1 MSNAENDGYETY
13 NPEYSKKGTKTY
25 STLSNKNST
34 ITYTVQITNTT
45 GAKYTVS
52 SIEISN
58 TNSNVSCTPNIT
70 KGSIIEAGI
79 SDFTIEVKYNG
90 TDSLT
95 ESIED
100 VCEIKYEFIP
110 LDTTS
115 PVLVVETISQENK
128 TAKLKIT
135 ATDEDGGSGLST
147 DNIYKYCLSTS
158 SEEAKECTWT
168 NYISGEEFEVTAPS
182 NGEYYLLVYSIG
194 DKAGNISDGKES
206 IGEATNKLCLPLFN
220 KITDFEYTGNEQ
232 TYIVPTDGYYKI
244 EAWGAQGSDYG
255 GNGSYTTGIIE
266 LKKNTV
272 LYVIVGGING
282 YNGGNGNDP
291 KGGELSSD
299 NTTSGSIKYGGGAT
313 DIRLT
318 HGDNIL
324 ESTSL
329 NSRIMVAGGGGSVTN
344 NDSGAKAGIG
354 GTLYG
359 IEGISHLVVIGVEN
373 TGNVKYNGG
382 GATQTSGGSGA
393 TGATSG
399 EFGYGGNFGAYTDG
413 HRGSYGGGGYYGGGG
428 STWHSGSGGGSSFIS
443 GYAGVNAIASVNDR
457 TPTNNTLHYSGKYF
471 IDSNME
477 EDINEGNGKA
487 KITYISKEKPE
498 RKNKKLNGIRYI
510 QDCTNGNSINVG
522 SHWVELQAIYQGKNV
537 AKGKTITA
545 VSNVGTSYGT
555 GTITS
560 IVDGDIDSSQYSEF
574 GESRQCITVDLG
586 QAYDL
591 DEITTWRYWI
601 DKRTYYK
608 HTTFVS
614 QDNANWINITQPT
627 IEESNNGDRISAYEE
642 ETEVSAYVIVNLLP
656 DSSFELNQYN
666 LSTSTKTNLTEGIS
680 VSTDFARNGW
690 KSLMNYHSQ
699 QYASFYTGSIM
710 DISAV
715 PNDVYYARDWIYNID
730 LGQYDDNT
738 KGISYIDLSFYYDST
753 DHWSPDDGEYK
764 FSDGRL
770 NSWHKVSIRRM
781 APSVNS
787 KIVLAIGPTNSSNK
801 QQHFYSDSVIL
812 LDLTKMFGSGNEPD
826 IQWCNNN
833 IPHIEGTKIIYLPKH
848 SDYYT
853 GIVDSNGGYRVN
865 DGTYD
870 LTMINAKNGDTQVIT
885 ERRRNGYTLT
895 GYTLTNVLTASTTDL
910 GGASITF
917 DPSTKQALYTQ
928 GMESVF
934 ITANWQANN
943 YTLTVNPNGGILN
956 GSTAN
961 RTYSMQYGETR
972 GIANPTRD
980 GYIFGGWTVSGT
992 ESSMNGTVFQ
1002 MGTANATI
1010 TAKWKSLKPSYTYTG
1025 QSQLIDDGNGNWRI
1039 KFITSGTLTF
1049 NDLGNGSS
1057 GVDIFLVG
1065 GGGGGGSTRTQTIR
1079 GSFGK
1084 HSNSWGT
1091 YDGAYI
1097 NRNDGGGGGG
1107 GYTKTMTNISMAA
1120 STSYNIVIGAGG
1132 AAGSGDNASGS
1143 AGGTTQISNITDASV
1158 SGGSGGTYET
1168 GGNGGSGGG
1177 ASAYHKQWTV
1187 IPCTKNKRA
1196 CLSVSD
1202 EYTNA
1207 TAGASNGGSSSGTGQ
1222 GRTTREFGSSTG
1234 TLYAGGGGGGAENNT
1249 SGSNAAGGSGG
1260 GGAGHTAGAANTGGG
1275 GGGGSAGGSGIV
1287 IIRNHASSG
1296 TTGGVSYTYTGDSE
1310 FISDGGDNWRIKFLT
1325 SGTLTFSSL
1334 GTASSGIDLFL
1345 VGGGSAEGGGG
1356 YTATH
1361 KGLSIAK
1368 GTSYSIVVGSGG
1380 TSSSVNGGTSSG
1392 FGKSVN
1398 GGQGKDGG
1406 SGAGGSGYVNDG
1418 ATGGTNGGNGGL
1430 GGDNWTGGTGQGTT
1444 TREFG
1449 ESSGALYAGGG
1460 GGGLGSGCKACL
1472 PDSNGKMT
1480 VDKTSVGG
1488 AGGDSTAGNGE
1499 GYKGAAS
1506 CTNGKTNTGGGAGL
1520 GKRGTAQCTGGSG
1533 VVIIRNKR

>member
-45 GAKYTVS
+45 GAKYTVYS
-52 SIEISN
+52 MEISN
-58 TNSNVSCTPNIT
+58 TNSNVSCTPSIT
-70 KGSIIEAGI
+70 KGSIIEEGI
-79 SDFTIEVKYNG
+79 SDFTIDVKYNG

-110 LDTTS
+110 LDTTP
-115 PVLVVETISQENK
+115 PVLTAEIISQENK

-135 ATDEDGGSGLST
+135 ATDEDGGSGLSP

-158 SEEAKECTWT
+158 GEEAKECTWT
-168 NYISGEEFEVTAPS
+168 NYISGEEFEVTASS

-194 DKAGNISDGKES
+194 DKAGNISDEKEN
-206 IGEATNKLCLPLFN
+206 IGEIVNKLYVPLFN
-220 KITDFEYTGNEQ
+220 KVQDFTYTGSEQ
-232 TYIVPTDGYYKI
+232 TYIVPADGYYKI
-244 EAWGAQGSDYG
+244 EAWGAQGGNVVTYSG
-255 GNGSYTTGIIE
+255 GKGAYTSGYIY
-266 LKKNTV
+266 LNKNEK
-272 LYVIVGGING
+272 LYVYVGSHPEDLQTAGG
-282 YNGGNGNDP
+282 YNGGG
-291 KGGELSSD
+291 SI
-299 NTTSGSIKYGGGAT
+299 TSGQQGYGNGGGGAT

-318 HGDNIL
+318 GGEWDND
-324 ESTSL
+324 TGL
-329 NSRIMVAGGGGSVTN
+329 NSRIMVAAGGGSGN
-344 NDSGAKAGIG
+344 KRGEGYGEGAGGAG
-354 GTLYG
+354 GTIYG
-359 IEGISHLVVIGVEN
+359 
-373 TGNVKYNGG
+373 GNGYSFNATNGYGYGKSQG
-382 GATQTSGGSGA
+382 GTQTSGGIYSFTTENGGTYVSGSFGKGGG
-393 TGATSG
+393 TETVTIELSQSG
-399 EFGYGGNFGAYTDG
+399 
-413 HRGSYGGGGYYGGGG
+413 GGGGYYGGSHCGHGG
-428 STWHSGSGGGSSFIS
+428 AAGGSSFIS
-443 GYAGVNAIASVNDR
+443 GYSGVNAITSASNR
-457 TPTNNTLHYSGKYF
+457 TPTNNTLHYSEKYF

-477 EDINEGNGKA
+477 EDTNEGNGKA

-498 RKNKKLNGIRYI
+498 RKNKKLNGVRYI
-510 QDCTNGNSINVG
+510 QDCTNGNSINIG

-586 QAYDL
+586 QTYDL
-591 DEITTWRYWI
+591 DEITTWHYWI

-666 LSTSTKTNLTEGIS
+666 LSTSTKANLTEGIS
-680 VSTDFARNGW
+680 ISTDFARNGW

-730 LGQYDDNT
+730 LGQYYDNV
-738 KGISYIDLSFYYDST
+738 KGTSYIDLSFYYDAT
-753 DHWSPDDGEYK
+753 EHWSDTATK
-764 FSDGRL
+764 ISDGRL
-770 NSWHKVSIRRM
+770 NSWHKAAIMST

-787 KIVLAIGPTNSSNK
+787 KIVLAIGPSNSSNK

-885 ERRRNGYTLT
+885 ERRRNGYTLN

-928 GMESVF
+928 GTESLYV
-934 ITANWQANN
+934 TANWSINN
-943 YTLTVNPNGGILN
+943 YTLTINPNGGVLN
-956 GSTAN
+956 GTTNNSTYN
-961 RTYSMQYGETR
+961 ITYGSTET
-972 GIANPTRD
+972 ILNPTRT
-980 GYIFGGWTVSGT
+980 GYVFAGWTLSGAGSSMSGT
-992 ESSMNGTVFQ
+992 TFT
-1002 MGTANATI
+1002 MGYENATLTANWT
-1010 TAKWKSLKPSYTYTG
+1010 SSKPTYTYTG
-1025 QSQLIDDGNGNWRI
+1025 SSQLIDDGDGNWRI

-1091 YDGAYI
+1091 YDGAYV

-1158 SGGSGGTYET
+1158 SGGSGGTYEA

-1187 IPCTKNKRA
+1187 IPCTANKRA

-1207 TAGASNGGSSSGTGQ
+1207 TAGASDGGSSSGTGQ

-1287 IIRNHASSG
+1287 VIRNH
-1296 TTGGVSYTYTGDSE
+1296 
-1310 FISDGGDNWRIKFLT
+1310 R
-1325 SGTLTFSSL
+1325 
-1334 GTASSGIDLFL
+1334 
-1345 VGGGSAEGGGG
+1345 
-1356 YTATH
+1356 
-1361 KGLSIAK
+1361 
-1368 GTSYSIVVGSGG
+1368 
-1380 TSSSVNGGTSSG
+1380 
-1392 FGKSVN
+1392 
-1398 GGQGKDGG
+1398 
-1406 SGAGGSGYVNDG
+1406 
-1418 ATGGTNGGNGGL
+1418 
-1430 GGDNWTGGTGQGTT
+1430 
-1444 TREFG
+1444 
-1449 ESSGALYAGGG
+1449 
-1460 GGGLGSGCKACL
+1460 
-1472 PDSNGKMT
+1472 
-1480 VDKTSVGG
+1480 
-1488 AGGDSTAGNGE
+1488 
-1499 GYKGAAS
+1499 
-1506 CTNGKTNTGGGAGL
+1506 
-1520 GKRGTAQCTGGSG
+1520 
-1533 VVIIRNKR
+1533 

>member
-45 GAKYTVS
+45 GAKYTVYS
-52 SIEISN
+52 MEISN

-70 KGSIIEAGI
+70 KGSIIEEGI
-79 SDFTIEVKYNG
+79 SDFTIDVKYNG

-100 VCEIKYEFIP
+100 VCDIRYDFIP

-115 PVLVVETISQENK
+115 PVLTVEIISQENK

-135 ATDEDGGSGLST
+135 ATDEDGGSGLSP

-158 SEEAKECTWT
+158 GEEAKECTWT
-168 NYISGEEFEVTAPS
+168 SYTSGEEFEVTASS

-194 DKAGNISDGKES
+194 DKAGNISDEKEN
-206 IGEATNKLCLPLFN
+206 IGEIVNKLYVPLFN
-220 KITDFEYTGNEQ
+220 KVQDFTYTGSEQ
-232 TYIVPTDGYYKI
+232 TYVVPTDGYYRI

-255 GNGSYTTGIIE
+255 GKGSYTTGIIE
-266 LKKNTV
+266 LKKNTN
-272 LYVIVGGING
+272 LYVIVGGTNG
-282 YNGGNGNDP
+282 YNGGNGTNP
-291 KGGELSSD
+291 TGGTD
-299 NTTSGSIKYGGGAT
+299 TTGAVKYGGGAT

-318 HGDNIL
+318 QGNNIL
-324 ESTSL
+324 ETTSL
-329 NSRIMVAGGGGSVTN
+329 NSRIMVAAGGGSVTN
-344 NDSGAKAGIG
+344 NDSGANAGIG

-359 IEGISHLVVIGVEN
+359 IDGISHLAVIGVEN

-666 LSTSTKTNLTEGIS
+666 LSTSTKANLTEGIS
-680 VSTDFARNGW
+680 ISTDFARNGW

-710 DISAV
+710 DISAI
-715 PNDVYYARDWIYNID
+715 PNNVYYARDWIYNIY

-738 KGISYIDLSFYYDST
+738 KGTSYIDLSFYYDAT
-753 DHWSPDDGEYK
+753 DHWSDNLTK
-764 FSDGRL
+764 ASDGRL
-770 NSWHKVSIRRM
+770 NSWHKVAIRRT

-787 KIVLAIGPTNSSNK
+787 KIVLGIGPTNSSNK

-853 GIVDSNGGYRVN
+853 GIVNSNGGYRVN
-865 DGTYD
+865 DGIYD
-870 LTMINAKNGDTQVIT
+870 LIMLNTKNGETRVIT
-885 ERRRNGYTLT
+885 ERRRTGYTLT
-895 GYTLTNVLTASTTDL
+895 GYTLTNVFTGATTDL

-928 GMESVF
+928 GTESLYV
-934 ITANWQANN
+934 TANWSINN
-943 YTLTVNPNGGILN
+943 YTLTINPNGGVLN
-956 GSTAN
+956 GTTNNSTYN
-961 RTYSMQYGETR
+961 ITYGSTEN
-972 GIANPTRD
+972 ILNPTRT
-980 GYIFGGWTVSGT
+980 GYVFAGWTVSGQG
-992 ESSMNGTVFQ
+992 SSMSGTTFT
-1002 MGTANATI
+1002 MGYENATLTANWA
-1010 TAKWKSLKPSYTYTG
+1010 SSKPTYTYTG
-1025 QSQLIDDGNGNWRI
+1025 SSQLIDDGNGNWRI
-1039 KFITSGTLTF
+1039 KFLTSGTLTF
-1049 NDLGNGSS
+1049 TNLGTGVNGID
-1057 GVDIFLVG
+1057 VFLVG
-1065 GGGGGGSTRTQTIR
+1065 GGGGGRTGSQ
-1079 GSFGK
+1079 SV
-1084 HSNSWGT
+1084 N
-1091 YDGAYI
+1091 GA
-1097 NRNDGGGGGG
+1097 GGGGG
-1107 GYTKTMTNISMAA
+1107 GYTTTKKGHTISAG
-1120 STSYNIVIGAGG
+1120 SSYNIVIGAGG
-1132 AAGSGDNASGS
+1132 ATNSNGGTSSAFGFSA
-1143 AGGTTQISNITDASV
+1143 AGGKYGSPGSSNFGVEVAI
-1158 SGGSGGTYET
+1158 

-1177 ASAYHKQWTV
+1177 
-1187 IPCTKNKRA
+1187 
-1196 CLSVSD
+1196 
-1202 EYTNA
+1202 
-1207 TAGASNGGSSSGTGQ
+1207 G
-1222 GRTTREFGSSTG
+1222 
-1234 TLYAGGGGGGAENNT
+1234 
-1249 SGSNAAGGSGG
+1249 
-1260 GGAGHTAGAANTGGG
+1260 
-1275 GGGGSAGGSGIV
+1275 
-1287 IIRNHASSG
+1287 
-1296 TTGGVSYTYTGDSE
+1296 
-1310 FISDGGDNWRIKFLT
+1310 
-1325 SGTLTFSSL
+1325 
-1334 GTASSGIDLFL
+1334 
-1345 VGGGSAEGGGG
+1345 
-1356 YTATH
+1356 
-1361 KGLSIAK
+1361 
-1368 GTSYSIVVGSGG
+1368 GTSY
-1380 TSSSVNGGTSSG
+1380 
-1392 FGKSVN
+1392 
-1398 GGQGKDGG
+1398 QG
-1406 SGAGGSGYVNDG
+1406 Y
-1418 ATGGTNGGNGGL
+1418 GGNGGSN
-1430 GGDNWTGGTGQGTT
+1430 GSNGSNGTGGNGGKGQGTT

-1449 ESSGALYAGGG
+1449 ESDGTLYAGGGAGTEGKAGAGGGGVYNNTNNSDRYYVANGTANTGGGGGGGAFNFIKGGTGGSGIVVIRNTRVVPTEQMPSYTYTGTSRLEVDKNGNWKIKFLSSGTLTFTSLGDGTTAVDLFLVGGGGSGRYAGGG
-1460 GGGLGSGCKACL
+1460 GGYTR
-1472 PDSNGKMT
+1472 T
-1480 VDKTSVGG
+1480 VKSLNIALNTSQQIVVG
-1488 AGGDSTAGNGE
+1488 
-1499 GYKGAAS
+1499 KGAAFS
-1506 CTNGKTNTGGGAGL
+1506 FTETINGGSSSALGYTAAGGYGVGQADKGGNGGSGGGGYAYSDSNSWAGSGGTNGKNGDASSSGCSGGYGQISVPGPNGETGNTREFGESTGDLYSGGGGGTAASGSAGL
-1520 GKRGTAQCTGGSG
+1520 PGEVTTATNSGRGGGG
-1533 VVIIRNKR
+1533 VAGEDGIVIIRKHQ

>member
-45 GAKYTVS
+45 GAKYTVYS
-52 SIEISN
+52 MEISN
-58 TNSNVSCTPNIT
+58 TNSNVSCTPSIT
-70 KGSIIEAGI
+70 KGSIIEEGI
-79 SDFTIEVKYNG
+79 SDFTIDVKYNG

-110 LDTTS
+110 LDTTP
-115 PVLVVETISQENK
+115 PVLTAEIISQENK

-135 ATDEDGGSGLST
+135 ATDEDGGSGLSP

-158 SEEAKECTWT
+158 GEEAKECTWT
-168 NYISGEEFEVTAPS
+168 NYISGEEFEVTASS

-194 DKAGNISDGKES
+194 DKAGNISDEKEN
-206 IGEATNKLCLPLFN
+206 IGEIVNKLYVPLFN
-220 KITDFEYTGNEQ
+220 KVQDFTYTGSEQ
-232 TYIVPTDGYYKI
+232 TYIVPADGYYKI
-244 EAWGAQGSDYG
+244 EAWGAQGGNVVTYSG
-255 GNGSYTTGIIE
+255 GKGAYTSGYIY
-266 LKKNTV
+266 LNKNEK
-272 LYVIVGGING
+272 LYVYVGSHPEDLQTAGG
-282 YNGGNGNDP
+282 YNGGG
-291 KGGELSSD
+291 SI
-299 NTTSGSIKYGGGAT
+299 TSGQQGYGNGGGGAT

-318 HGDNIL
+318 GGEWDND
-324 ESTSL
+324 TGL
-329 NSRIMVAGGGGSVTN
+329 NSRIMVAAGGGSGN
-344 NDSGAKAGIG
+344 KRGEGYGEGAGGAG
-354 GTLYG
+354 GTIYG
-359 IEGISHLVVIGVEN
+359 
-373 TGNVKYNGG
+373 GNGYSFNATNGYGYGKSQG
-382 GATQTSGGSGA
+382 GTQTSGGIYSFTTENGGTYVSGSFGKGGG
-393 TGATSG
+393 TETVTIELSQSG
-399 EFGYGGNFGAYTDG
+399 
-413 HRGSYGGGGYYGGGG
+413 GGGGYYGGSHCGHGG
-428 STWHSGSGGGSSFIS
+428 AAGGSSFIS
-443 GYAGVNAIASVNDR
+443 GYSGVNAITSASNR
-457 TPTNNTLHYSGKYF
+457 TPTNNTLHYSEKYF

-477 EDINEGNGKA
+477 EDTNEGNGKA

-498 RKNKKLNGIRYI
+498 RKNKKLNGVRYI
-510 QDCTNGNSINVG
+510 QDCTNGNSINIG

-586 QAYDL
+586 QTYDL
-591 DEITTWRYWI
+591 DEITTWHYWI

-666 LSTSTKTNLTEGIS
+666 LSTSTKANLTEGIS
-680 VSTDFARNGW
+680 ISTDFARNGW

-730 LGQYDDNT
+730 LGQYYDNV
-738 KGISYIDLSFYYDST
+738 KGTSYIDLSFYYDAT
-753 DHWSPDDGEYK
+753 EHWSDTATK
-764 FSDGRL
+764 ISDGRL
-770 NSWHKVSIRRM
+770 NSWHKAAIMST

-787 KIVLAIGPTNSSNK
+787 KIVLAIGPSNSSNK

-885 ERRRNGYTLT
+885 ERRRNGYTLN

-928 GMESVF
+928 GTESLYV
-934 ITANWQANN
+934 TANWSINN
-943 YTLTVNPNGGILN
+943 YTLTINPNGGVLN
-956 GSTAN
+956 GTTNNSTYN
-961 RTYSMQYGETR
+961 ITYGSTET
-972 GIANPTRD
+972 ILNPTRT
-980 GYIFGGWTVSGT
+980 GYVFAGWTLSGAGSSMSGT
-992 ESSMNGTVFQ
+992 TFT
-1002 MGTANATI
+1002 MGYENATLTANWT
-1010 TAKWKSLKPSYTYTG
+1010 SSKPTYTYTG
-1025 QSQLIDDGNGNWRI
+1025 SSQLIDDGDGNWRI

-1120 STSYNIVIGAGG
+1120 STSDNIVIGAGG
-1132 AAGSGDNASGS
+1132 AAGSDDDASGS

-1158 SGGSGGTYET
+1158 SGGSGGAYEA

-1187 IPCTKNKRA
+1187 IPCTANRRA

-1207 TAGASNGGSSSGTGQ
+1207 TAGASDGGSSSGTGQ

-1287 IIRNHASSG
+1287 VIRNH
-1296 TTGGVSYTYTGDSE
+1296 
-1310 FISDGGDNWRIKFLT
+1310 R
-1325 SGTLTFSSL
+1325 
-1334 GTASSGIDLFL
+1334 
-1345 VGGGSAEGGGG
+1345 
-1356 YTATH
+1356 
-1361 KGLSIAK
+1361 
-1368 GTSYSIVVGSGG
+1368 
-1380 TSSSVNGGTSSG
+1380 
-1392 FGKSVN
+1392 
-1398 GGQGKDGG
+1398 
-1406 SGAGGSGYVNDG
+1406 
-1418 ATGGTNGGNGGL
+1418 
-1430 GGDNWTGGTGQGTT
+1430 
-1444 TREFG
+1444 
-1449 ESSGALYAGGG
+1449 
-1460 GGGLGSGCKACL
+1460 
-1472 PDSNGKMT
+1472 
-1480 VDKTSVGG
+1480 
-1488 AGGDSTAGNGE
+1488 
-1499 GYKGAAS
+1499 
-1506 CTNGKTNTGGGAGL
+1506 
-1520 GKRGTAQCTGGSG
+1520 
-1533 VVIIRNKR
+1533 